1 MGVIAAI
8 MVVLLLG
15 AAVMVIFIDTDV
27 VTGCMGGCGM
37 LALLMTLGVFALFFV
52 LMAFACTAAMFA

>member
-8 MVVLLLG
+8 MVILLLG
-15 AAVMVIFIDTDV
+15 SAVMAFVDSDV
-27 VTGCMGGCGM
+27 VMGCMGIFGM
-37 LALLMTLGVFALFFV
+37 LVLLMTLGVFALFFV